1 MIDFIPVNNTTLNM
15 YHIGQQICIQTNNGE
30 QLNSTVDIIRSI
42 LPLQRKEVIL
52 RLYKPYTLY
61 KFDDNYIFNDI
72 YDPVSVTA
80 TQPSIQIYRTVL
92 HYNMYNG
99 RYMNSM
105 TAYNGI
111 IHNIIQS
118 IRINHSTDTTFAKLR
133 G

>member
-1 MIDFIPVNNTTLNM
+1 M

>member
-1 MIDFIPVNNTTLNM
+1 M

-42 LPLQRKEVIL
+42 LPLYRKEVIL
-52 RLYKPYTLY
+52 TLYKPYTLY

-92 HYNMYNG
+92 YYNMYNG

-118 IRINHSTDTTFAKLR
+118 ILINHSTDTTFAKLR